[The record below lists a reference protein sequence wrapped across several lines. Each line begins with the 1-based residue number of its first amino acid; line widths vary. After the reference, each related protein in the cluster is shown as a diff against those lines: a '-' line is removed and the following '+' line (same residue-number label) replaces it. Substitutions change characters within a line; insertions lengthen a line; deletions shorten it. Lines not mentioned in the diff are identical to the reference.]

1 MKTHCLQTKTLS
13 EKQMSQAKTLTQA
26 ELDQVLRYVA
36 TKQYPGR
43 NRLLVLMSFW
53 SGMRVGEIAAL
64 RICDVRNEDGSIK
77 AEVRLAAAQTKGRHG
92 RVVFINERLRSEIA
106 NYLRSNKR
114 AVHLPLFPTAKKAG
128 FTANTL
134 TQWFHWVYKR
144 AGIAGASS
152 HSGRRT
158 FITNLANKGIGV
170 RVLASLAGHR
180 SPSVTMAYIDANDDM
195 KRRAVELV

>member
-1 MKTHCLQTKTLS
+1 MA
-13 EKQMSQAKTLTQA
+13 QAKTLTRA

-36 TKQYPGR
+36 TKQHAAR

-64 RICDVRNEDGSIK
+64 RICDVRNENGTIK
-77 AEVRLAAAQTKGRHG
+77 AEVRLAATQTKGHFG
-92 RVVFINERLRSEIA
+92 RVVLLNERLRDEVA
-106 NYLRSNKR
+106 HYLRSTNR
-114 AVHLPLFPTAKKAG
+114 ASNLPLFPTAKKSG

-134 TQWFHWVYKR
+134 TQWFYWTYRR

-158 FITNLANKGIGV
+158 FITTLASKGVGV

-180 SPSVTMAYIDANDDM
+180 SIAITQAYIDVNDEM

>member
-1 MKTHCLQTKTLS
+1 MHTNSLP
-13 EKQMSQAKTLTQA
+13 ERAVSQAKTLTQA

-36 TKQYPGR
+36 TRQYADR

-64 RICDVRNEDGSIK
+64 RICDVRNDDGSIK
-77 AEVRLAAAQTKGRHG
+77 NEIRLSMEQTKGRFA
-92 RVVFINERLRSEIA
+92 RVVFISDKLRSEIA
-106 NYLRSNKR
+106 SYLRGSKR
-114 AVHLPLFPTAKKAG
+114 AAHLPLFPTAKRAG

-134 TQWFHWVYKR
+134 TQWFHWTYKR

-158 FITNLANKGIGV
+158 FITSLANKGIGV

-180 SPSVTMAYIDANDDM
+180 SIAVTQSYIDVNDDM
-195 KRRAVELV
+195 KRRAVELL

>member
-1 MKTHCLQTKTLS
+1 
-13 EKQMSQAKTLTQA
+13 MSQAKTLTQA

-36 TKQYPGR
+36 TKQYPER
-43 NRLLVLMSFW
+43 NRLLVLISFW

-64 RICDVRNEDGSIK
+64 RIADVRNEDGSIK
-77 AEVRLAAAQTKGRHG
+77 NEVRLTTDQTKGRFA
-92 RVVFINERLRSEIA
+92 RVVFLNDRLRSEIA
-106 NYLRSNKR
+106 TYLRNSKR
-114 AVHLPLFPTAKKAG
+114 APHLPLFPTAKKAG

-180 SPSVTMAYIDANDDM
+180 SIAVTQAYIDVNDDM

>member
-1 MKTHCLQTKTLS
+1 
-13 EKQMSQAKTLTQA
+13 MSQAKTLTQA

-36 TKQYPGR
+36 TKQYPER

-53 SGMRVGEIAAL
+53 SGMRVGEIASL
-64 RICDVRNEDGSIK
+64 RICDIRNLDGSINQ
-77 AEVRLAAAQTKGRHG
+77 EVRLSTEQTKGRFA
-92 RVVFINERLRSEIA
+92 RVVFINDRLRSEIA
-106 NYLRSNKR
+106 NYLRNCKR
-114 AVHLPLFPTAKKAG
+114 ASHLPLFPTAKKSG

-134 TQWFHWVYKR
+134 TQWFHWAYKR

-158 FITNLANKGIGV
+158 FITTLASKGVGV

-180 SPSVTMAYIDANDDM
+180 SIAVTQAYIDVNDDM

>member
-1 MKTHCLQTKTLS
+1 V
-13 EKQMSQAKTLTQA
+13 SQAKTLTQA

-36 TKQYPGR
+36 TKQYPER
-43 NRLLVLMSFW
+43 NRLLVLISFW

-64 RICDVRNEDGSIK
+64 RISDVRNEDGSIK
-77 AEVRLAAAQTKGRHG
+77 SEVRLGIEQTKGRFA
-92 RVVFINERLRSEIA
+92 RVVFLNDRLRSEIA
-106 NYLRSNKR
+106 NYLRTNKR

-180 SPSVTMAYIDANDDM
+180 SIAVTQAYIDVNDDM
-195 KRRAVELV
+195 KRRAVELA